1 MRVIVPVEFTSAN
14 LISTSVPEPDTGS
27 AWAAYSSAT
36 VYREGERATQAGQ
49 TYQSMRS
56 LNLNNP
62 LPASA
67 ALNTEWWTVV
77 TEVAYS
83 AASAYATGARV
94 VNTSTHRVYEALQ
107 PVTNGATSPLPVYPL
122 EETDFWLD
130 VGVSNRWACL
140 DLSRNTQTAV
150 PGPLTLVLAPQVRV
164 NSLAL
169 MGLDCDAATI
179 TTSSGYS
186 LTKTLLGKPARNY
199 YQYFFDPFAY
209 ERSLVVFDLPPNSG
223 MTITITL
230 TKASGPV
237 RLGSVVVG
245 NFAYLGAAQYNAV
258 SDTLNFSSVDRDPYG
273 NAKLVR
279 RLSVPK
285 TSQKLRIDKH
295 LVNGARAA
303 RTALNAVPAVW
314 CGLDDLSDDPYYE
327 ALLVLG
333 VYKTFSI
340 DLASYVQAEI
350 NLELEEI

>member
-14 LISTSVPEPDTGS
+14 LISSTVPEPDTGS
-27 AWAAYSSAT
+27 SWSAYSAAT
-36 VYREGERATQAGQ
+36 TYREGERATQSGQ

-77 TEVAYS
+77 TEVAYNP
-83 AASAYATGARV
+83 ASAYTTGTRV

-107 PVTNGATSPLPVYPL
+107 PVASSTLSPLPVYPA

-140 DLSRNTQTAV
+140 DLSRSTQTV
-150 PGPLTLVLAPQVRV
+150 VSGPLTLVLSPQVRV

-169 MGLDCDAATI
+169 MGADCDTATV
-179 TTSSGYS
+179 TTSTGYT
-186 LTKTLLGKPARNY
+186 LTRTMLGKPATDY

-209 ERSLVVFDLPPNSG
+209 ERSLVVFDLPPDSG

-230 TKASGPV
+230 TKTSGAV
-237 RLGSVVVG
+237 RLGGAVVG
-245 NFAYLGAAQYNAV
+245 NFAYLGATQYNAV
-258 SDTLNFSSVDRDPYG
+258 SDTLNFSSVDRDIYG

-279 RLSVPK
+279 RRSVPK
-285 TSQKLRIDKH
+285 TTQKLRLDKP
-295 LVNGARAA
+295 LVNGVRAA
-303 RTALNAVPAVW
+303 RVALNAVPAVW
-314 CGLDDLSDDPYYE
+314 CGLDDKDDDGYYE
-327 ALLVLG
+327 SLLIVG
-333 VYKTFSI
+333 IYKAFTI
-340 DLASYVQAEI
+340 DLASYEQAEVS
-350 NLELEEI
+350 LELEEI